1 MSTTSSTSGTY
12 SSATST
18 SSIDVASIVSQLM
31 TVANQPLTAINNQIT
46 SDNLIISDLGT
57 MKSKL
62 ATFQTALTT
71 FESPSTY
78 NTVVASSNNST
89 AVSGTA
95 QNGTTQGRYNVNVSQ
110 TAEASNISV
119 AGFTSAT
126 AATTLD
132 GTFTDTH
139 GNSHSGFSVTLAGQ
153 TYYSD
158 TLYNSTSIPPTTGG
172 TLTALPASTTLDALT
187 SWVNGLSSNFNA
199 PIQSSVV
206 QTATGAYSLVINGT
220 STGVTNAISFAGLN
234 GNFATTSIVKGD
246 DSSSSTTTV
255 ATSSVNGP
263 VNGLTV
269 TSNINA
275 RDAKLTVNG
284 LAVQRSSNSINDVIS
299 GLTLNLSSPVA
310 PATTVATTAA
320 TTSSS
325 SPTVTISPA
334 NLAIAKGQSV
344 SGTGIPGGT
353 TVSDVSTKG
362 GVTTVTL
369 SSNSTSGGNPSLTF
383 GFPSTAAQSALITV
397 GPGTDTSST
406 TINSL
411 ITAYNDVISQ
421 YKTMTANAAN
431 SSSTA
436 TSSFGN
442 DPEMLD
448 FVGSFKQFMSQGF
461 LTSTSK
467 SVSLSNIGIDMNLDG
482 TLAFN
487 ATKFATGQSDGS
499 IAALANGVSVG
510 GSVSN
515 SNNLDLA
522 LSAVVDPGGLIDSL
536 VNTENTTITNL
547 TAKQADLQTKLAQQ
561 QTDYT
566 TQYSNLN
573 ALLFT
578 LNQTSTQLTSSLAGL
593 TSGG

>member
-12 SSATST
+12 SSVTST

-31 TVANQPLTAINNQIT
+31 TVANRPLTAINNQIS

-71 FESPSTY
+71 FESPGTY

-95 QNGTTQGRYNVNVSQ
+95 QNGTTQGRYSVNVSQ

-126 AATTLD
+126 SATTLN
-132 GTFTDTH
+132 GTFTDT
-139 GNSHSGFSVTLAGQ
+139 NNISHSGFSVTLAGK

-158 TLYNSTSIPPTTGG
+158 TPYNSTSTPPTTGG
-172 TLTALPASTTLDALT
+172 TLTALPASTTLEALT

-199 PIQSSVV
+199 PIHSSVV

-234 GNFATTSIVKGD
+234 GNSATTSIVIGD

-255 ATSSVNGP
+255 ATSS

-299 GLTLNLSSPVA
+299 GLTLNLSSPV
-310 PATTVATTAA
+310 V
-320 TTSSS
+320 
-325 SPTVTISPA
+325 
-334 NLAIAKGQSV
+334 
-344 SGTGIPGGT
+344 PGGT
-353 TVSDVSTKG
+353 
-362 GVTTVTL
+362 
-369 SSNSTSGGNPSLTF
+369 
-383 GFPSTAAQSALITV
+383 AQSALITV

-431 SSSTA
+431 SSSTS

-442 DPEMLD
+442 DPAMLD
-448 FVGSFKQFMSQGF
+448 FVGSFKQFMAKGF

-467 SVSLSNIGIDMNLDG
+467 AVSISNIGIDMHLDG

-487 ATKFATGQSDGS
+487 ATKYAVGQSDGS

-510 GSVSN
+510 ASVSN
-515 SNNLDLA
+515 SNNLYLA
-522 LSAVVDPGGLIDSL
+522 LSTVVDPGGLIDSL
-536 VNTENTTITNL
+536 VNTEKNTITNL

-593 TSGG
+593 TSGR

>member
-1 MSTTSSTSGTY
+1 MIVSTTSSTSGTY

-62 ATFQTALTT
+62 ATFQTALAT

-78 NTVVASSNNST
+78 NTVVASSDNST

-126 AATTLD
+126 AATTLN
-132 GTFTDTH
+132 GTFTDTD
-139 GNSHSGFSVTLAGQ
+139 GNSHSGFSVTLAGK

-172 TLTALPASTTLDALT
+172 TLTALPASTTLEALT

-199 PIQSSVV
+199 PIDSSVV

-234 GNFATTSIVKGD
+234 GNSATTSIVIGD
-246 DSSSSTTTV
+246 DSSSSTTT
-255 ATSSVNGP
+255 SS

-299 GLTLNLSSPVA
+299 GLTLNLSSPV
-310 PATTVATTAA
+310 V
-320 TTSSS
+320 
-325 SPTVTISPA
+325 
-334 NLAIAKGQSV
+334 
-344 SGTGIPGGT
+344 PGGT
-353 TVSDVSTKG
+353 
-362 GVTTVTL
+362 
-369 SSNSTSGGNPSLTF
+369 
-383 GFPSTAAQSALITV
+383 AQSALITV

-431 SSSTA
+431 SSSTS

-442 DPEMLD
+442 DPAMLD
-448 FVGSFKQFMSQGF
+448 FVGSFKQFMAQGF

-467 SVSLSNIGIDMNLDG
+467 TVSLSNIGIDMNLDG

-499 IAALANGVSVG
+499 IAVLANGVSVG

-515 SNNLDLA
+515 SNNLSLA
-522 LSAVVDPGGLIDSL
+522 LSTAVDPGGLIDSL
-536 VNTENTTITNL
+536 VNTEKVTITNL

-593 TSGG
+593 TSGGL

>member
-1 MSTTSSTSGTY
+1 M
-12 SSATST
+12 
-18 SSIDVASIVSQLM
+18 
-31 TVANQPLTAINNQIT
+31 
-46 SDNLIISDLGT
+46 
-57 MKSKL
+57 
-62 ATFQTALTT
+62 
-71 FESPSTY
+71 
-78 NTVVASSNNST
+78 
-89 AVSGTA
+89 
-95 QNGTTQGRYNVNVSQ
+95 
-110 TAEASNISV
+110 
-119 AGFTSAT
+119 
-126 AATTLD
+126 
-132 GTFTDTH
+132 
-139 GNSHSGFSVTLAGQ
+139 
-153 TYYSD
+153 
-158 TLYNSTSIPPTTGG
+158 
-172 TLTALPASTTLDALT
+172 PASTTLEALT

-199 PIQSSVV
+199 PIDSSVV

-234 GNFATTSIVKGD
+234 GNSATTSIVIGD
-246 DSSSSTTTV
+246 DSSSSTTT
-255 ATSSVNGP
+255 SS

-299 GLTLNLSSPVA
+299 GLTLNLSSPV
-310 PATTVATTAA
+310 V
-320 TTSSS
+320 
-325 SPTVTISPA
+325 
-334 NLAIAKGQSV
+334 
-344 SGTGIPGGT
+344 PGGT
-353 TVSDVSTKG
+353 
-362 GVTTVTL
+362 
-369 SSNSTSGGNPSLTF
+369 
-383 GFPSTAAQSALITV
+383 AQSALITV

-431 SSSTA
+431 SSSTS

-442 DPEMLD
+442 DPAMLD
-448 FVGSFKQFMSQGF
+448 FVGSFKQFMAQGF

-467 SVSLSNIGIDMNLDG
+467 TVSLSNIGIDMNLDG

-499 IAALANGVSVG
+499 IAVLANGVSVG

-515 SNNLDLA
+515 SNNLSLA
-522 LSAVVDPGGLIDSL
+522 LSTAVDPGGLIDSL
-536 VNTENTTITNL
+536 VNTEKDTITNL

-593 TSGG
+593 TSGGL